1 MPGIATT
8 SHTGRAAFQCVFEW
22 LRNIRSRN
30 GTDDARRARASRL
43 LMQQSC
49 AGLPIVGYPYGDISS
64 PHRTRLRPGVLEP

>member
-1 MPGIATT
+1 MSGISATF
-8 SHTGRAAFQCVFEW
+8 HTGRAAFQCVIEW
-22 LRNIRSRN
+22 LRIIRSRN
-30 GTDDARRARASRL
+30 GTDDARRALANRL